1 MMDFKQNSIQ
11 SQIEHKSSAVSIKDI
26 LFKYISYL
34 PLFVLSLVLCTSVG
48 YIYIRYATKLYRV
61 NGSMLIGGLDA
72 VPKSQMGEL
81 LTTALY
87 GTRTVNMQNEIEA
100 IRSRELLYNLVY
112 KNHLNYYYYNLGKIK
127 NMDITGF
134 SPVIFNPSHVQD
146 SGATHSVDII
156 HVSPATL
163 TIKIGA
169 NAPKELRWNDTV
181 IVDGMKGYFSL
192 LYPIQTASDE
202 PYRFVWTPLMQA
214 ASDIQSKLGIAGAN
228 DKTSIMSLSMV
239 SDNPVRSAMIL
250 NLLMDEVRVRDL
262 DLKRLTSVKTV
273 AFINER
279 LDTISKEL
287 RNLDDQILNT
297 RTSSRFVDLEQEL
310 GYYNGRLNI
319 AETEIEQYDKK
330 LKAIQDLATYLN
342 NQKTLYE
349 TVPIDYL
356 LEDGIIDPT
365 IKRYNDLV
373 IAYKRESHTNASGN
387 ISLQNI
393 QKQIQD
399 IRLIIFESLLVFKKT
414 LNTQKQ
420 AASQKFDT
428 FLQPLSSIPKRQR
441 DELNLR
447 RQKQI
452 KDQLYLYLLQKKEE
466 TSITSLSA
474 QSNYQ
479 ILEKASPNSNPIEP
493 KSKNILTFCLLIGAI
508 VPVGVIF
515 ILELL
520 NDKIT
525 IRNDIAQKT
534 AIPIV
539 GEIVHHDSSNLLVVN
554 GVRSVVAEQFRI
566 LRANLQFLLTMEG
579 CKTIMVTSSVGGEG
593 KSFTSRNLAAVLSL
607 MDKKVALL
615 QFDLRKRQEE
625 IFEITSNYSGKGIV
639 NFLIGQHAAIE
650 EVVHTV
656 DGYPNLHIIGTGPIP
671 PNPSE
676 LLLSSKMEE
685 LFKQLQEHY
694 DYIVMDT
701 APASLVSD
709 AFVLSK
715 YADAT
720 LYLFRQRFTY
730 KRQLDFIN
738 EIYLEGKLKNLAIV
752 VNDVR
757 ISGRYGYYGYSQSY
771 AYRYGYA
778 YAYPYFG
785 AKKIQD
791 SYFAPEKKQSIWK
804 RFFG

>member
-1 MMDFKQNSIQ
+1 MIDTNTISKH
-11 SQIEHKSSAVSIKDI
+11 SQVEHKANAISIRDI
-26 LFKYISYL
+26 IFKYITYL

-100 IRSRELLYNLVY
+100 IRSRELLYNLVH
-112 KNHLNYYYYNLGKIK
+112 KNKLNHYYYNLGQIK

-134 SPVIFNPSHVQD
+134 SPVLFYPLSISD
-146 SGATHSVDII
+146 SGITHQVDII
-156 HVSPATL
+156 HVNPQTL
-163 TIKIGA
+163 KVKFGTY
-169 NAPKELRWNDTV
+169 APKEFRWNDTV
-181 IVDGMKGYFSL
+181 NVDGMRGYFSL

-202 PYRFVWTPLMQA
+202 PYRFVWSPLMQA
-214 ASDIQSKLGIAGAN
+214 ASEIQAKLSIAGAN
-228 DKTSIMSLSMV
+228 EKTSIMSLSMV
-239 SDNPVRSAMIL
+239 SDNPVRSATIL
-250 NLLMDEVRVRDL
+250 NLLMDEVKVRDL
-262 DLKRLTSVKTV
+262 ELKKLTSVKTV

-279 LDTISKEL
+279 LDTIAVEL
-287 RNLDDQILNT
+287 KNLDEQILNT

-310 GYYNGRLNI
+310 GYYNGRLNN
-319 AETEIEQYDKK
+319 AESEVELYDRK
-330 LKAIQDLATYLN
+330 LKAVQDLATYLN
-342 NQKTLYE
+342 DDKTQYE
-349 TVPIDYL
+349 VVPIDYL
-356 LEDGIIDPT
+356 LEDGVIDPT
-365 IKRYNDLV
+365 IKRYNDLI
-373 IAYKRESHTNASGN
+373 IAYKREGHSNANGSVL
-387 ISLQNI
+387 IQNL

-399 IRLIIFESLLVFKKT
+399 IRSIIFESLLVFKRAVA
-414 LNTQKQ
+414 NQKQ
-420 AASQKFDT
+420 LSSQKFDN

-441 DELNLR
+441 NELSLR

-479 ILEKASPNSNPIEP
+479 ILEKAAPNNNPIEP
-493 KSKNILTFCLLIGAI
+493 KSKSILTFCLLVGAI
-508 VPVGVIF
+508 VPVGLIF

-520 NDKIT
+520 NDKVT
-525 IRNDIAQKT
+525 VRNDIIQKT
-534 AIPIV
+534 SIPIV
-539 GEIVHHDSSNLLVVN
+539 GEIIHHDRSSLLVVS

-566 LRANLQFLLTMEG
+566 LRANLQFLLTMEE
-579 CKTIMVTSSVGGEG
+579 CKTIMITSSVGGEG

-639 NFLIGQHAAIE
+639 NFLIGQHASINE
-650 EVVHTV
+650 IVHTV
-656 DGYPNLHIIGTGPIP
+656 EGYPNLHIIGTGPIP

-676 LLLSSKMEE
+676 LLLSPKMEE
-685 LFKQLQEHY
+685 FFNQLKGQY
-694 DYIVMDT
+694 DYVVMDT
-701 APASLVSD
+701 APASMVSD
-709 AFVLSK
+709 AFILSK
-715 YADAT
+715 FADTT
-720 LYLFRQRFTY
+720 LFLFRQRFTY
-730 KRQLDFIN
+730 KRQLEFIN
-738 EIYLEGKLKNLAIV
+738 EIYEEGKLKNLAIV

-778 YAYPYFG
+778 YPYFG

-791 SYFAPEKKQSIWK
+791 SYFEPEKKQSIWK
-804 RFFG
+804 RIFG

>member
-1 MMDFKQNSIQ
+1 MIDANTLSKH
-11 SQIEHKSSAVSIKDI
+11 SQVEHKANAISIRDI
-26 LFKYISYL
+26 VFKYITYL
-34 PLFVLSLVLCTSVG
+34 PLFVLSLVLCTSAG

-112 KNHLNYYYYNLGKIK
+112 KNHLNHYYYNLGKIK

-134 SPVIFNPSHVQD
+134 SPVLFRPIFVAD
-146 SGATHSVDII
+146 SNATHSVDIT
-156 HVSPATL
+156 HVNPRSLKVKYGSNETKE
-163 TIKIGA
+163 IK
-169 NAPKELRWNDTV
+169 WDDTV
-181 IVDGMKGYFSL
+181 VVDGMKGYFSL
-192 LYPIQTASDE
+192 MYPIQTASDE

-214 ASDIQSKLGIAGAN
+214 ASEIQSKLAIAGAN
-228 DKTSIMSLSMV
+228 EKTSIMGLSMV
-239 SDNPVRSAMIL
+239 SDNSVRSATIL

-287 RNLDDQILNT
+287 RNLDEQILDT
-297 RTSSRFVDLEQEL
+297 RTSSRFVDLEQEM
-310 GYYNGRLNI
+310 GYYNGRLNN
-319 AETEIEQYDKK
+319 TESEMEMYDKK
-330 LKAIQDLATYLN
+330 LKSVQNLANYLN
-342 NQKTLYE
+342 SEKSLYE

-373 IAYKRESHTNASGN
+373 ISYKRERIANAAGN
-387 ISLQNI
+387 VALQNI

-399 IRLIIFESLLVFKKT
+399 IRAIIFESLLVFK
-414 LNTQKQ
+414 NTINAQKQ
-420 AASQKFDT
+420 SASQRFDT
-428 FLQPLSSIPKRQR
+428 YLQPLSSIPKRQR

-479 ILEKASPNSNPIEP
+479 ILERASPNNNPIEP

-508 VPVGVIF
+508 VPVGIIF
-515 ILELL
+515 FLELL
-520 NDKIT
+520 NDKVT

-534 AIPIV
+534 TIPIV
-539 GEIVHHDSSNLLVVN
+539 GEILHHDSHNLLVVN

-566 LRANLQFLLTMEG
+566 LRANLQFLLTMDG

-607 MDKKVALL
+607 VDKRVALL

-639 NFLIGQHAAIE
+639 NFLIGQHASIE

-676 LLLSSKMEE
+676 LLLSSKMED
-685 LFKQLQEHY
+685 LFRQLKANY

-715 YADAT
+715 YADTT

-738 EIYLEGKLKNLAIV
+738 EIYEEEKLKSLAIV

-785 AKKIQD
+785 VKKPQD
-791 SYFAPEKKQSIWK
+791 SYFEPEKKQSIWK